1 MITTTETTPTVRTK
15 LVVVGG
21 LARNG
26 KSTLCHLL
34 QQHASIDGWHCQ
46 RFSFADPLKSIV
58 RIVQSD
64 FVNKNPEALQ
74 ATSAHWKLSYGQGIF
89 AKDLVARLNAYQ
101 ESVPPFIDK
110 LLFLVDDLRFR
121 NELDAVESWAGLGRE
136 LIKVRVIRP
145 GFEDYDRDM
154 AHPSETELIDLPYDN
169 FRVEAPDM
177 DTLVADAMELW
188 KLIKQ

>member
-1 MITTTETTPTVRTK
+1 MVTQTETSPVRTK

-34 QQHASIDGWHCQ
+34 QSHASLDGWHCQ

-64 FVNKNPEALQ
+64 FVNKNPDALQ
-74 ATSAHWKLSYGQGIF
+74 ATSDQWKANYGAGIF
-89 AKDLVARLNAYQ
+89 AKDLVARLGAYQ
-101 ESVPPFIDK
+101 ETVPSFFDK
-110 LLFLVDDLRFR
+110 LLFLVDDIRFR
-121 NELDAVESWAGLGRE
+121 HELDAVESWAGLGRE
-136 LIKVRVIRP
+136 LFKVRVVRP

-154 AHPSETELIDLPYDN
+154 THPSELELQDLAYEN
-169 FRVEAPDM
+169 FRVEAVDM
-177 DTLVADAMELW
+177 DGLILDAAELW
-188 KLIKQ
+188 KLIKV